1 MAMIRTPIVVLSLLF
16 ASSLFA
22 DSAQVDFFAVVQGPL
37 STTIAVTNHGPDV
50 ARNSVITIDV
60 PPGLVLQRIIGTE
73 GDCDL
78 GRRPVRCSI
87 GDLPVV
93 DPANAVYSHYMG
105 ADFTAPFA
113 DATYVVTFTVSS
125 DTPDPNPST
134 NTASVTF
141 TTKLE
146 ADLDVL
152 IALPVL
158 GPDRVD
164 PGQTVAFRTYVGNSV
179 RNNKPPNVR
188 LDYAVTNGVIEK
200 IDAPPGVSCSIAG
213 ATAVCTIEGLNQSLG
228 AIAVTV
234 KTTTDRLAGKATLS
248 MQATGDV
255 PEKTPA
261 NNRTE
266 NSFPVYQWY
275 AVTTIADGGP
285 GSLRDAIVQANA
297 NCTPGP
303 CRIVFEIPPPVPAE
317 GWFTITPVEPLP
329 PITADRVSVEGMRQ
343 TAFTGDS
350 NPLGPEVAIDGHLAR
365 RGLKIVSRCEAVIEG
380 LALGNFDE
388 DYGLTFGAGAGC
400 PQAYRPDRRSVASNY
415 IGVDPTGAT
424 AWPNLRGLNLDGAL
438 VTVSK
443 NVVSHNQF
451 SGIGM
456 WSGSAH
462 FENNRIESNGASG
475 IFLGPLVE
483 HVSVVNNIIAG
494 QREMGVAAAR
504 SNAKVEIR
512 GNAMKDN
519 GGLGIDWGLDGV
531 SPVDVDDREGPS
543 NAPVLLSAT
552 YDAAQKKTLITL
564 SLKST
569 PLSSSIFSDCL
580 IDVYGN
586 STPDGDG
593 ERPLGTVQ
601 VKRDTTGTFTIAV
614 AGDLRGQWL
623 NATWSRDKPIDY
635 SIESV
640 SDRATSELS
649 NAIFSGASWLRPPD
663 RSNRR

>member
-1 MAMIRTPIVVLSLLF
+1 MTRTPIAVLSLLF

-22 DSAQVDFFAVVQGPL
+22 DSAQVDFLAAVQGPL

-50 ARNSVITIDV
+50 ARNSVITVDI
-60 PPGLVLQRIIGTE
+60 PPGLVLQRLIGTE

-78 GRRPVRCSI
+78 SQRPVRCSI
-87 GDLPVV
+87 GDLAVV
-93 DPANAVYSHYMG
+93 DPPKVFSHYMG

-134 NTASVTF
+134 NTSSVTF

-146 ADLDVL
+146 ADLGVL
-152 IALPVL
+152 ITQP

-164 PGQTVAFRTYVGNSV
+164 PGQTAVFWTSVGNSV
-179 RNNKPPNVR
+179 RNNKTPNVR
-188 LDYAVTNGVIEK
+188 LDYAVTNGIIEK
-200 IDAPPGVSCSIAG
+200 IDAPPGVACSIAE
-213 ATAVCTIEGLNQSLG
+213 ATAVCTIESLPQNLG
-228 AIAVTV
+228 VIMVTV
-234 KTTTDRLAGKATLS
+234 KTTPDRLAGKATLS
-248 MQATGDV
+248 MKATGDV
-255 PEKTPA
+255 PERTPA
-261 NNRTE
+261 NNQTE
-266 NSFPVYQWY
+266 NSFPIYQWY
-275 AVTTIADGGP
+275 AVTTVADAGP
-285 GSLRDAIVQANA
+285 GSLRDAIVRANA

-329 PITADRVSVEGMRQ
+329 AITADRVSVEGLRQ

-400 PQAYRPDRRSVASNY
+400 PQAYRPDRKAVASNY

-438 VTVSK
+438 GTVSK
-443 NVVSHNQF
+443 NVVSRNQF

-462 FENNRIESNGASG
+462 FEQNRIESNGASG
-475 IFLGPLVE
+475 IFLGPLVD
-483 HVSVVNNIIAG
+483 HVSIVNNVIAG

-504 SNAKVEIR
+504 SKAKVEIR

-531 SPVDVDDREGPS
+531 SPVDADDREGPS

-552 YDAAQKKTLITL
+552 YDAAQNKTLITL

-569 PLSSSIFSDCL
+569 PLTSSVYRDDL
-580 IDVYGN
+580 VDVYGN

-593 ERPLGTVQ
+593 ERPLATVHI
-601 VKRDTTGTFTIAV
+601 KPDTTGTITVAV
-614 AGDLRGQWL
+614 AGDLRGQWI

-635 SIESV
+635 SLEFV
-640 SDRATSELS
+640 PDRATSELS
-649 NAIFSGASWLRPPD
+649 NTIFTGASWMRPPD
-663 RSNRR
+663 RRNRH

>member
-1 MAMIRTPIVVLSLLF
+1 MTRIPIALLSLLF
-16 ASSLFA
+16 AGSLFA
-22 DSAQVDFFAVVQGPL
+22 DSAQVDVFAAVQDPL
-37 STTIAVTNHGPDV
+37 SATIAVTNHGPDV
-50 ARNSVITIDV
+50 ARNSVITIDI
-60 PPGLVLQRIIGTE
+60 PAGLVLQRLIGAE

-78 GRRPVRCSI
+78 SRRPVRCSI
-87 GDLPVV
+87 GDVAV
-93 DPANAVYSHYMG
+93 FDPPNKVFSHYMF

-113 DATYVVTFTVSS
+113 DATYVVTSMVSS

-146 ADLDVL
+146 ADLGVL
-152 IALPVL
+152 ISLSL

-164 PGQTVAFRTYVGNSV
+164 PGQTVAFSTYVGNNV
-179 RNNKPPNVR
+179 RNNKTPNVR
-188 LDYAVTNGVIEK
+188 LDYAVTNGVIAK
-200 IDAPPGVSCSIAG
+200 IDAPPAVSCSIAE
-213 ATAVCTIEGLNQSLG
+213 ATAVCTIAALPQNLG
-228 AIAVTV
+228 TITVTV

-248 MQATGDV
+248 MKATGDV
-255 PEKTPA
+255 PERTPA
-261 NNRTE
+261 DNQRE
-266 NSFPVYQWY
+266 NSIPIYRWY
-275 AVTTIADGGP
+275 AVTTTADGGP

-329 PITADRVSVEGMRQ
+329 AITADRVSVEGLRQ
-343 TAFTGDS
+343 TALTGDS

-380 LALGNFDE
+380 LTLGNFDE
-388 DYGLTFGAGAGC
+388 DYGLTFNAGSNC
-400 PQAYRPDRRSVASNY
+400 PDGYRPDRRAVASNT
-415 IGVDPTGAT
+415 IGVDPSGTT
-424 AWPNLRGLNLDGAL
+424 PWPNLRGLNLDGANA
-438 VTVSK
+438 VVSK

-456 WSGSAH
+456 WSGSVH
-462 FENNRIESNGASG
+462 FEQNRIESNGASG
-475 IFLGPLVE
+475 IFLGPEV
-483 HVSVVNNIIAG
+483 VRAQIVNNVIAN

-504 SNAKVEIR
+504 SKAIIEIR

-531 SPVDVDDREGPS
+531 SPVDVDDRNGPS

-552 YDAAQKKTLITL
+552 YDAAQNRTFITL

-569 PLSSSIFSDCL
+569 PLTSDVYRDDL
-580 IDVYGN
+580 VDVYGN

-593 ERPLGTVQ
+593 ERPLGTVH
-601 VKRDTTGTFTIAV
+601 VKPGTNGTITVSV

-623 NATWSRDKPIDY
+623 NATWSRDKPIQY
-635 SIESV
+635 SIESLP
-640 SDRATSELS
+640 DRATSELS
-649 NAIFSGASWLRPPD
+649 NAIFIGQGWLRPPD
-663 RSNRR
+663 RSKLR

>member
-1 MAMIRTPIVVLSLLF
+1 MTRIPIALVSLLI
-16 ASSLFA
+16 APSLFA
-22 DSAQVDFFAVVQGPL
+22 DSAQVDFFAYSPNPL
-37 STTIAVTNHGPDV
+37 STTMAATNHGPDV
-50 ARNSVITIDV
+50 ARNSVITVDI
-60 PPGLVLQRIIGTE
+60 PPGLVLQRLTGTE

-78 GRRPVRCSI
+78 SRRPVRCSL
-87 GDLPVV
+87 GDLPAI
-93 DPANAVYSHYMG
+93 DLPNAVYPHYMG

-125 DTPDPNPST
+125 DTPDPNPAT
-134 NTASVTF
+134 NASSVTF

-152 IALPVL
+152 ITIPP
-158 GPDRVD
+158 GPDHVD
-164 PGQTVAFRTYVGNSV
+164 PGQTVTFWTFVGNDV

-188 LDYAVTNGVIEK
+188 IDYAVTNGVIAK
-200 IDAPPGVSCSIAG
+200 IDAPSGVSCSIG
-213 ATAVCTIEGLNQSLG
+213 EATAVCAIEAMPQSVGL
-228 AIAVTV
+228 IKVTV
-234 KTTTDRLAGKATLS
+234 TTTPDRLAGKSTLS
-248 MQATGDV
+248 MKATGDV
-255 PEKTPA
+255 PERTPA
-261 NNRTE
+261 NNQTE
-266 NSFPVYQWY
+266 NSFPIYRWY
-275 AVTTIADGGP
+275 AVTTVADDGP
-285 GSLRDAIVQANA
+285 GSFRDAIVQANA

-329 PITADRVSVEGMRQ
+329 AITADRVSVEGLRQ

-380 LALGNFDE
+380 LTLGNFDE
-388 DYGLTFGAGAGC
+388 DYGLMFNAGADC
-400 PQAYRPDRRSVASNY
+400 PQGYRGDRTAVASNH
-415 IGVDPTGAT
+415 IGIDPSGTT
-424 AWPNLRGLNLDGAL
+424 PWPNRRGLNLDGAL
-438 VTVSK
+438 ATVSK

-456 WSGSAH
+456 WSGSVH
-462 FENNRIESNGASG
+462 FEQNRIESNGASG
-475 IFLGPLVE
+475 IFLGPLVDY
-483 HVSVVNNIIAG
+483 VSILYNVITD

-504 SNAKVEIR
+504 SKAIVEIR
-512 GNAMKDN
+512 GNKMENN

-531 SPVDVDDREGPS
+531 SPVDADDRNGPS

-552 YDAAQKKTLITL
+552 YDAAQNKTLITL

-569 PLSSSIFSDCL
+569 PLSTSVFSDSL

-586 STPDGDG
+586 NTPDGDG
-593 ERPLGTVQ
+593 ARPLGTVH
-601 VKRDTTGTFTIAV
+601 VKPDTNGTITISV

-640 SDRATSELS
+640 SARATSELS
-649 NAIFSGASWLRPPD
+649 NAIFIGQPLVRRRAIGAD
-663 RSNRR
+663 

>member
-1 MAMIRTPIVVLSLLF
+1 MTRVSILLCSFLF
-16 ASSLFA
+16 AGSLFA
-22 DSAQVDFFAVVQGPL
+22 DSAQVDFLAAVQNPL

-50 ARNSVITIDV
+50 ARNSIITIDI
-60 PPGLVLQRIIGTE
+60 PPGLVLQRLIGTE

-78 GRRPVRCSI
+78 ARRPVRCSI

-93 DPANAVYSHYMG
+93 DPPKVFSHYMG

-146 ADLDVL
+146 ADLGVL
-152 IALPVL
+152 ISLL
-158 GPDRVD
+158 SGPDRVD
-164 PGQTVAFRTYVGNSV
+164 PGQTVAFWTFVGNDV
-179 RNNKPPNVR
+179 RNNKTPNVR

-200 IDAPPGVSCSIAG
+200 IDAPPAVSCSIAE
-213 ATAVCTIEGLNQSLG
+213 ATAVCTIEALPQNLG
-228 AIAVTV
+228 SITVTV
-234 KTTTDRLAGKATLS
+234 KTTPDRLVGKATLS
-248 MQATGDV
+248 MKATGDV
-255 PEKTPA
+255 PERTPA
-261 NNRTE
+261 NNQTE
-266 NSFPVYQWY
+266 NSFPIYRWY
-275 AVTTIADGGP
+275 AVTTVADDGP

-329 PITADRVSVEGMRQ
+329 AITADRVSVEGLRQ

-350 NPLGPEVAIDGHLAR
+350 NPLGPEIAIDGHLAR
-365 RGLKIVSRCEAVIEG
+365 RGVKIVSRCEAVIEG

-388 DYGLTFGAGAGC
+388 DYGLTFNAGAGC
-400 PQAYRPDRRSVASNY
+400 PQAYRPDRRAVASNY
-415 IGVDPTGAT
+415 IGVDPAGTT
-424 AWPNLRGLNLDGAL
+424 PWPNLRGLNLDGAL
-438 VTVSK
+438 AVVSK

-456 WSGSAH
+456 WSGSAR
-462 FENNRIESNGASG
+462 FEQNRIESNGASG
-475 IFLGPLVE
+475 IFLGPEVE
-483 HVSVVNNIIAG
+483 HIVILNNVIAG
-494 QREMGVAAAR
+494 QRDMGVAAAR
-504 SNAKVEIR
+504 SKARVEIR

-519 GGLGIDWGLDGV
+519 RGLGIDWGLDGV
-531 SPVDVDDREGPS
+531 SPVDADDREGPS

-552 YDAAQKKTLITL
+552 YDAAQKKTLVTL

-569 PLSSSIFSDCL
+569 PLSSSVFSDCL

-586 STPDGDG
+586 STPDGEG
-593 ERPLGTVQ
+593 ERPLGTVH
-601 VKRDTTGTFTIAV
+601 VAPETNGTITV
-614 AGDLRGQWL
+614 PVPGDLRGQWL
-623 NATWSRDKPIDY
+623 NATWTRDKPIEY

-640 SDRATSELS
+640 PDRATSELS
-649 NAIFSGASWLRPPD
+649 NAIFAGPGWLRPPD

>member
-1 MAMIRTPIVVLSLLF
+1 MTRIPIALLSLLF
-16 ASSLFA
+16 AGSLFA
-22 DSAQVDFFAVVQGPL
+22 DSAQVDFQAYTSNQL
-37 STTIAVTNHGPDV
+37 STTMAATNHGPDV
-50 ARNSVITIDV
+50 ARNSVITVDI
-60 PPGLVLQRIIGTE
+60 PPGLVLQRLIGTE

-78 GRRPVRCSI
+78 SRRPVRCSL
-87 GDLPVV
+87 GDLAVV
-93 DPANAVYSHYMG
+93 DPPKVFSHYMG

-125 DTPDPNPST
+125 DTPDPNPAT

-146 ADLDVL
+146 ADLGGL
-152 IALPVL
+152 IALPFLV
-158 GPDRVD
+158 DRID
-164 PGQTVAFRTYVGNSV
+164 PGQTAAFSTYIGNNV
-179 RNNKPPNVR
+179 RNNKTPNVR
-188 LDYAVTNGVIEK
+188 IDYAVTNGVIAK
-200 IDAPPGVSCSIAG
+200 IEAPPAVSCSVAE
-213 ATAVCTIEGLNQSLG
+213 ATAVCTVNALPPNLDRI
-228 AIAVTV
+228 IVTV
-234 KTTTDRLAGKATLS
+234 RTTPDRLAGKTTLT
-248 MQATGDV
+248 MLLTGDV

-261 NNRTE
+261 DNRVE
-266 NSFPVYQWY
+266 NSLPIYQWY
-275 AVTTIADGGP
+275 AVTTVADGGP

-329 PITADRVSVEGMRQ
+329 AITADRVSVEGLRQ
-343 TAFTGDS
+343 TAFTGNS

-365 RGLKIVSRCEAVIEG
+365 RGLKIVSRCEAVIES

-388 DYGLTFGAGAGC
+388 DYGLSFNAGAGC
-400 PQAYRPDRRSVASNY
+400 PQAYRPDRKAVASNTV
-415 IGVDPTGAT
+415 GVAPDGTTP
-424 AWPNLRGLNLDGAL
+424 WPNLRGLNLDGAL
-438 VTVSK
+438 AVVSK

-456 WSGSAH
+456 WSGSVH

-475 IFLGPLVE
+475 IFLGPEVARTAI
-483 HVSVVNNIIAG
+483 VNNVIAN

-504 SNAKVEIR
+504 SKATVEIR

-531 SPVDVDDREGPS
+531 SPVDADDRNGPS

-552 YDAAQKKTLITL
+552 YDAAQKKTLVTL

-569 PLSSSIFSDCL
+569 PLSSDIYRDDL

-593 ERPLGTVQ
+593 ERPLGTVH
-601 VKRDTTGTFTIAV
+601 VKPGTNGTITISV

-623 NATWSRDKPIDY
+623 NATWSRDNPLEY
-635 SIESV
+635 FEPV
-640 SDRATSELS
+640 PDRATSELS
-649 NAIFSGASWLRPPD
+649 NAIFAGQGWLRPPD
-663 RSNRR
+663 RSRH

>member
-1 MAMIRTPIVVLSLLF
+1 MTRIPLALLSLLF
-16 ASSLFA
+16 AGSLFA
-22 DSAQVDFFAVVQGPL
+22 DSAQVDFQAYVSNQL
-37 STTIAVTNHGPDV
+37 STTMAAANHGPDV
-50 ARNSVITIDV
+50 ARNSVITVDI
-60 PPGLVLQRIIGTE
+60 PPGLVLQRLYGTV

-78 GRRPVRCSI
+78 ARRPVRCSL
-87 GDLPVV
+87 GDLPAI
-93 DPANAVYSHYMG
+93 DIPNAVYPHYMG

-146 ADLDVL
+146 EDLGVLVHLAPDV
-152 IALPVL
+152 
-158 GPDRVD
+158 DRIE
-164 PGQTVAFRTYVGNSV
+164 PGQSALFWSFVGNNV
-179 RNNKPPNVR
+179 RNNKTPNVR
-188 LDYAVTNGVIEK
+188 IDYAVTNGVIEK
-200 IDAPPGVSCSIAG
+200 IDAPPGVACSISG
-213 ATAVCTIEGLNQSLG
+213 ATAVCTIEALPRDLG
-228 AIAVTV
+228 NIKVTV
-234 KTTTDRLAGKATLS
+234 RTTPDRLAGKATLS
-248 MQATGDV
+248 MRATGDV
-255 PEKTPA
+255 PESAPA
-261 NNRTE
+261 NNQAE
-266 NSFPVYQWY
+266 SVISIYQTY
-275 AVTTIADGGP
+275 AVTSIADGGS

-297 NCTPGP
+297 HCTPGP
-303 CRIVFEIPPPVPAE
+303 CRIIFEIPPPVPAE

-329 PITADRVSVEGMRQ
+329 AITADRVSVEGLRQ

-350 NPLGPEVAIDGHLAR
+350 NPRGPEVAIDGHLAR

-388 DYGLTFGAGAGC
+388 DYGLSFNAGAGC
-400 PQAYRPDRRSVASNY
+400 PDWNRPDHRSVASNM
-415 IGVDPTGAT
+415 IGVDPTGT
-424 AWPNLRGLNLDGAL
+424 TPWPNLRGLNLDGA
-438 VTVSK
+438 VATVSK

-456 WSGSAH
+456 WSGSVH

-475 IFLGPLVE
+475 IFLGPAV
-483 HVSVVNNIIAG
+483 VRAQIVNNIIAN

-504 SNAKVEIR
+504 SKATVDIR

-531 SPVDVDDREGPS
+531 SPIDADDRNGPS

-552 YDAAQKKTLITL
+552 YDVAQKKTLITL

-569 PLSSSIFSDCL
+569 PLSTDQYRDDL

-593 ERPLGTVQ
+593 ERPLGTIH
-601 VKRDTTGTFTIAV
+601 VKPGTNGIITISV

-623 NATWSRDKPIDY
+623 NATWSRDNP
-635 SIESV
+635 IESYEPLP
-640 SDRATSELS
+640 DRATSELS
-649 NAIFSGASWLRPPD
+649 NAIFAGQGWLRPPD
-663 RSNRR
+663 RSRR

>member
-1 MAMIRTPIVVLSLLF
+1 MNRIPILLCSLLF
-16 ASSLFA
+16 AGSLFA
-22 DSAQVDFFAVVQGPL
+22 DSAQVDFLAAVQSPL
-37 STTIAVTNHGPDV
+37 SVTIAVTNRGPDV
-50 ARNSVITIDV
+50 ARNSVITVDI
-60 PPGLVLQRIIGTE
+60 PQGLVLQRLIGTE

-78 GRRPVRCSI
+78 SRRPVRCSI
-87 GDLPVV
+87 GDLAVF
-93 DPANAVYSHYMG
+93 DPPNNVFSHYMG
-105 ADFTAPFA
+105 ADFTAPFV

-146 ADLDVL
+146 ADLGVL
-152 IALPVL
+152 ITLPS
-158 GPDRVD
+158 GPDRIE
-164 PGQTVAFRTYVGNSV
+164 PGQTVAFSTYVGNNV
-179 RNNKPPNVR
+179 RNNKTPNVR
-188 LDYAVTNGVIEK
+188 IDYAVTNGVIEK
-200 IDAPPGVSCSIAG
+200 IDAPPGVSCSVAG
-213 ATAVCTIEGLNQSLG
+213 TSAVCS
-228 AIAVTV
+228 IAALPRNLDRIVVTV
-234 KTTTDRLAGKATLS
+234 KTTPDRLAGTATLS

-255 PEKTPA
+255 PDTTPA
-261 NNRTE
+261 NNQAQ
-266 NSFPVYQWY
+266 NSIPIYRWY
-275 AVTTIADGGP
+275 AVTTVADDGP

-329 PITADRVSVEGMRQ
+329 AITADRVSVEGLRQ
-343 TAFTGDS
+343 TAFTGNS

-388 DYGLTFGAGAGC
+388 DYGLTFNAGAGC
-400 PQAYRPDRRSVASNY
+400 PQAYRPDRKAVASNS
-415 IGVDPTGAT
+415 IGVDPTGT
-424 AWPNLRGLNLDGAL
+424 TPWPNLRGLNLDGAL
-438 VTVSK
+438 ATVSK

-456 WSGSAH
+456 WSGSAR

-483 HVSVVNNIIAG
+483 HVQIVNNVIAD

-504 SNAKVEIR
+504 SKARVEIR

-531 SPVDVDDREGPS
+531 SPVDTDDRDGPS

-552 YDAAQKKTLITL
+552 YDAAQKKTLVTL

-569 PLSSSIFSDCL
+569 PLSSDVYRDDL
-580 IDVYGN
+580 VDVYGN

-593 ERPLGTVQ
+593 ERPLGTVH
-601 VKRDTTGTFTIAV
+601 VRPVTNGIITVAV

-623 NATWSRDKPIDY
+623 NATWSRDNPI
-635 SIESV
+635 ENFEPV
-640 SDRATSELS
+640 PDRATSELS
-649 NAIFSGASWLRPPD
+649 NAIFAGQGWLRPPN
-663 RSNRR
+663 RSGR

>member
-1 MAMIRTPIVVLSLLF
+1 MTKTALALLSLL
-16 ASSLFA
+16 AAASLFA
-22 DSAQVDFFAVVQGPL
+22 DSAQVDFIAAVQNPL
-37 STTIAVTNHGPDV
+37 TTTIAVTNHGPDV
-50 ARNSVITIDV
+50 ARNSVITVDI
-60 PPGLVLQRIIGTE
+60 PPGLALKRLTGTV

-78 GRRPVRCSI
+78 ARRPVRCSI

-93 DPANAVYSHYMG
+93 DLPNAVYPLYMG
-105 ADFTAPFA
+105 AEFTAPFA
-113 DATYVVTFTVSS
+113 DATYVVTYTVSS

-146 ADLDVL
+146 ADLGVL
-152 IALPVL
+152 VTLPGGV
-158 GPDRVD
+158 DRIE
-164 PGQTVAFRTYVGNSV
+164 PGQSATFWTVVGNNV
-179 RNNKPPNVR
+179 RNNKTPNVR

-200 IDAPPGVSCSIAG
+200 IDAPDGVSCSIAG
-213 ATAVCTIEGLNQSLG
+213 ETAVCTINALPQNLGL
-228 AIAVTV
+228 IRVTI

-248 MQATGDV
+248 MKATGDV
-255 PEKTPA
+255 PESNPA
-261 NNRTE
+261 NNQAE
-266 NSFPVYQWY
+266 NNIPIYQTY
-275 AVTTIADGGP
+275 AVTTVADDGP
-285 GSLRDAIVQANA
+285 GSLRGAIVQANA

-329 PITADRVSVEGMRQ
+329 TITADRVSVEGLRQ

-350 NPLGPEVAIDGHLAR
+350 NPRGPEVAIDGHLAR
-365 RGLKIVSRCEAVIEG
+365 RGLKITSRCEAVIEG
-380 LALGNFDE
+380 LALGNFVE
-388 DYGLTFGAGAGC
+388 DYGLSFNAGADC
-400 PQAYRPDRRSVASNY
+400 PQAYRPDRKAVASNT
-415 IGVDPTGAT
+415 IGVAPDGTTP
-424 AWPNLRGLNLDGAL
+424 WPNLRGLNLDGAL
-438 VTVSK
+438 GLISK

-456 WSGSAH
+456 WSGSVH
-462 FENNRIESNGASG
+462 FEQNRIESNGASG

-483 HVSVVNNIIAG
+483 HVAILNNVISG
-494 QREMGVAAAR
+494 QREMGVAVAR
-504 SNAKVEIR
+504 SKARVEIR

-531 SPVDVDDREGPS
+531 SPVDADDHDGPS

-552 YDAAQKKTLITL
+552 YDAVQKKTFVTL

-569 PLSSSIFSDCL
+569 PLSSSVFSDCL

-601 VKRDTTGTFTIAV
+601 VDRNTNGTITV
-614 AGDLRGQWL
+614 SLPGDLRGQWL
-623 NATWSRDKPIDY
+623 NATWSRDKPLEY
-635 SIESV
+635 LEPLP
-640 SDRATSELS
+640 DRATSELS
-649 NAIFSGASWLRPPD
+649 NAILAGPGWLRPPD
-663 RSNRR
+663 RNRR

>member
-1 MAMIRTPIVVLSLLF
+1 MTRIPIALLSLLF

-22 DSAQVDFFAVVQGPL
+22 DSAQVDFLAAVQNPL

-50 ARNSVITIDV
+50 ARNSVITIDI
-60 PPGLVLQRIIGTE
+60 PPGLVLQRLIGTV

-78 GRRPVRCSI
+78 ARRPVRCSI
-87 GDLPVV
+87 GDLAVF
-93 DPANAVYSHYMG
+93 DPPNNVFSHYMG

-146 ADLDVL
+146 ADLGVL
-152 IALPVL
+152 ISSTVGL
-158 GPDRVD
+158 GPDRIE
-164 PGQTVAFRTYVGNSV
+164 PGQSVAFRTYVGNNV
-179 RNNKPPNVR
+179 RNNKAPNVR

-200 IDAPPGVSCSIAG
+200 IDAPPAVSCSIAE
-213 ATAVCTIEGLNQSLG
+213 ATAVCTIEALPASVGP
-228 AIAVTV
+228 ITVTV
-234 KTTTDRLAGKATLS
+234 KTTPDKLAGKATLS
-248 MQATGDV
+248 MKATGDV
-255 PEKTPA
+255 PERTPA
-261 NNRTE
+261 DNHAE
-266 NSFPVYQWY
+266 GVIPIYQTY
-275 AVTTIADGGP
+275 SVTTIADGGP

-297 NCTPGP
+297 RCTPGP

-329 PITADRVSVEGMRQ
+329 AITADRVSVEGLRQ
-343 TAFTGDS
+343 TAFTGDT

-388 DYGLTFGAGAGC
+388 DYGLSFNAGAGC
-400 PQAYRPDRRSVASNY
+400 PDGYRPDRKAVASNT
-415 IGVDPTGAT
+415 IGVDPSGAT
-424 AWPNLRGLNLDGAL
+424 PWPNLRGLNLDGAL

-443 NVVSHNQF
+443 NVISHNQF

-462 FENNRIESNGASG
+462 FEQNRIESNGASG

-483 HVSVVNNIIAG
+483 HAQIINNVIAN

-504 SNAKVEIR
+504 SKAIIEIR

-531 SPVDVDDREGPS
+531 SPVDADDRNGPS
-543 NAPVLLSAT
+543 NAPVLLAAT
-552 YDAAQKKTLITL
+552 YDAAKNETVIRL

-569 PLSSSIFSDCL
+569 PLSSDVYRDDL
-580 IDVYGN
+580 LDVYGN
-586 STPDGDG
+586 STSDGDG
-593 ERPLGTVQ
+593 ERLLRTVHLKTDTNGTITVS
-601 VKRDTTGTFTIAV
+601 VP
-614 AGDLRGQWL
+614 GDLRGQWL
-623 NATWSRDKPIDY
+623 NATWSRDKPIEY
-635 SIESV
+635 SIESLP
-640 SDRATSELS
+640 DRTTSELS
-649 NAIFSGASWLRPPD
+649 NTIFTGQGWLRPPD
-663 RSNRR
+663 RRR

>member
-1 MAMIRTPIVVLSLLF
+1 MTRVSILLCSLLF
-16 ASSLFA
+16 AGSLFA
-22 DSAQVDFFAVVQGPL
+22 DSADIYFIAVVQNPL
-37 STTIAVTNHGPDV
+37 SATMAATNRGPDV
-50 ARNSVITIDV
+50 ARNSVITIDI
-60 PPGLVLQRIIGTE
+60 PPGLVLQRLFGTE

-87 GDLPVV
+87 GDLPVA

-105 ADFTAPFA
+105 ADFIAPFA

-125 DTPDPNPST
+125 DTPDPGPSP

-146 ADLDVL
+146 ADLGVL
-152 IALPVL
+152 ISSDQPGV
-158 GPDRVD
+158 DRVD
-164 PGQTVAFRTYVGNSV
+164 PGQTVTFRTYVGNEV

-188 LDYAVTNGVIEK
+188 VDYAVTNGVIQK
-200 IDAPPGVSCSIAG
+200 IDAPLGASCSITG
-213 ATAVCTIEGLNQSLG
+213 PTAVCTIEGLNQSLG
-228 AIAVTV
+228 AITVTV

-248 MQATGDV
+248 MKATGDV
-255 PEKTPA
+255 PERTPA
-261 NNRTE
+261 NNQTQ

-303 CRIVFEIPPPVPAE
+303 CRIVFEIPPPVPVE

-329 PITADRVSVEGMRQ
+329 AITADRVSVEGLRQ

-388 DYGLTFGAGAGC
+388 DYGLSFNAGAGC
-400 PQAYRPDRRSVASNY
+400 PESYRPDRKAVASNF
-415 IGVDPTGAT
+415 IGVAPDAT
-424 AWPNLRGLNLDGAL
+424 TPWPNLRGLNFDGAL
-438 VTVSK
+438 ATVSK
-443 NVVSHNQF
+443 NLISHNQF

-462 FENNRIESNGASG
+462 FEQNRIESNGASG

-483 HVSVVNNIIAG
+483 HVQIVNNVIAD

-504 SNAKVEIR
+504 SRAQVEIR
-512 GNAMKDN
+512 RNTMRNN

-531 SPVDVDDREGPS
+531 SPVDADDHEGPS

-649 NAIFSGASWLRPPD
+649 NAIFAGASWLRPP
-663 RSNRR
+663 NRGNGR

>member
-1 MAMIRTPIVVLSLLF
+1 
-16 ASSLFA
+16 
-22 DSAQVDFFAVVQGPL
+22 
-37 STTIAVTNHGPDV
+37 
-50 ARNSVITIDV
+50 
-60 PPGLVLQRIIGTE
+60 
-73 GDCDL
+73 
-78 GRRPVRCSI
+78 
-87 GDLPVV
+87 
-93 DPANAVYSHYMG
+93 
-105 ADFTAPFA
+105 
-113 DATYVVTFTVSS
+113 
-125 DTPDPNPST
+125 
-134 NTASVTF
+134 
-141 TTKLE
+141 
-146 ADLDVL
+146 
-152 IALPVL
+152 
-158 GPDRVD
+158 
-164 PGQTVAFRTYVGNSV
+164 
-179 RNNKPPNVR
+179 
-188 LDYAVTNGVIEK
+188 
-200 IDAPPGVSCSIAG
+200 
-213 ATAVCTIEGLNQSLG
+213 
-228 AIAVTV
+228 
-234 KTTTDRLAGKATLS
+234 
-248 MQATGDV
+248 
-255 PEKTPA
+255 
-261 NNRTE
+261 
-266 NSFPVYQWY
+266 
-275 AVTTIADGGP
+275 
-285 GSLRDAIVQANA
+285 
-297 NCTPGP
+297 
-303 CRIVFEIPPPVPAE
+303 
-317 GWFTITPVEPLP
+317 
-329 PITADRVSVEGMRQ
+329 
-343 TAFTGDS
+343 
-350 NPLGPEVAIDGHLAR
+350 
-365 RGLKIVSRCEAVIEG
+365 
-380 LALGNFDE
+380 
-388 DYGLTFGAGAGC
+388 
-400 PQAYRPDRRSVASNY
+400 
-415 IGVDPTGAT
+415 
-424 AWPNLRGLNLDGAL
+424 

-443 NVVSHNQF
+443 NIVSHNQF

-483 HVSVVNNIIAG
+483 HVSILNNIIAG

-512 GNAMKDN
+512 RNAMKDN

-531 SPVDVDDREGPS
+531 SPVDADDREGPS

-649 NAIFSGASWLRPPD
+649 NAIFSGPSWLRPPD